1 MHRRTAV
8 QEKLTLLALVHL
20 VFEKDS
26 TERTINFSEI
36 SDRLQVSIDQV
47 EWVVM
52 RAFSVRLLEGSVD
65 QVEQTVQITW
75 VLPRVLNDAQ
85 TTDLAGR
92 FSEWSNKVRTTKEYM
107 QEQTVSTFG

>member
-92 FSEWSNKVRTTKEYM
+92 FESWAVKVKETKELM
-107 QEQTVSTFG
+107 QEQNV